1 MARKTDGINESLLMM
16 LMIMINDDV
25 LLVHDVTV
33 VTWGLSITI
42 T

>member
-1 MARKTDGINESLLMM
+1 
-16 LMIMINDDV
+16 MIIIIMFNDDV
-25 LLVHDVTV
+25 LLIHDTIV